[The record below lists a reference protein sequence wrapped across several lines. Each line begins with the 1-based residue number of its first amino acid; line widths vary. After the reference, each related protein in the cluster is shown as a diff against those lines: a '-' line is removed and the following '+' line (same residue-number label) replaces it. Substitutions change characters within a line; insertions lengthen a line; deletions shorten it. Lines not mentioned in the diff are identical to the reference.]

1 MNWNQQLVVIT
12 GAGGGMGRAYAKAFA
27 AKGCRLAL
35 CDISAEGLAETEAQ
49 LKAEQSGAVYCE
61 ALDVADQS
69 AVLEFA
75 NHVEQNVGAATVVI
89 NNAGIEGAVRPAW
102 ALEKADIERVMN
114 INFYGVIHVCQ
125 AFLPQ
130 LMQHKESQLIN
141 VSSIF
146 GLAGTPNHS
155 DYCASKFAVRGY
167 TEALMCELQQSP
179 VRVMCVHP
187 GGIATSIARKDRS
200 KAFSQHFLKTP
211 PEAMAKA
218 LIRAMEKKQSRL
230 VYGNNSASLAWAARL
245 LPLTWLN
252 RILWRQM
259 QEHID
264 RSDYAA
270 IEQGTTSKLGE

>member
-1 MNWNQQLVVIT
+1 
-12 GAGGGMGRAYAKAFA
+12 
-27 AKGCRLAL
+27 
-35 CDISAEGLAETEAQ
+35 
-49 LKAEQSGAVYCE
+49 
-61 ALDVADQS
+61 
-69 AVLEFA
+69 
-75 NHVEQNVGAATVVI
+75 
-89 NNAGIEGAVRPAW
+89 
-102 ALEKADIERVMN
+102 
-114 INFYGVIHVCQ
+114 
-125 AFLPQ
+125 
-130 LMQHKESQLIN
+130 
-141 VSSIF
+141 
-146 GLAGTPNHS
+146 
-155 DYCASKFAVRGY
+155 
-167 TEALMCELQQSP
+167 MCELQQSP

>member
-1 MNWNQQLVVIT
+1 MNWSQQLVVIT

-27 AKGCRLAL
+27 AKRCRLTL
-35 CDISAEGLAETEAQ
+35 CDISREGLAETEAQ
-49 LKAEQSGAVYCE
+49 LRAERSAPVYCE
-61 ALDVADQS
+61 ALDVSDQATVS
-69 AVLEFA
+69 AFA
-75 NHVEQNVGAATVVI
+75 NHVEQHLGAATIVI
-89 NNAGIEGAVRPAW
+89 NNAGVEGAVRPAW

-130 LMQHKESQLIN
+130 LMQQKESHLIN

-146 GLAGTPNHS
+146 GLAGTPSHS

-187 GGIATSIARKDRS
+187 GGIATNIAQKDRS

-218 LIRAMEKKQSRL
+218 LIRAMEKRQSRL

-252 RILWRQM
+252 RLLWRQM

-270 IEQGTTSKLGE
+270 IEQGTISKLGE